1 VQIFGV
7 SVPRS
12 GTPLADVMSVG
23 FAADDGKSWFYF
35 ELDFSNRD

>member
-1 VQIFGV
+1 
-7 SVPRS
+7 
-12 GTPLADVMSVG
+12 MSVG